1 MGYLK
6 SVGMQSAD
14 KLSAGEVG
22 YIAASIK
29 SMKDARVG
37 DTVTTTDNPAKE
49 PLTGYREVQPM
60 VFCGIYPADGAKYND
75 LNDALLKLQLN
86 DASLIF

>member
-1 MGYLK
+1 MVEMRLFA
-6 SVGMQSAD
+6 AD
-14 KLSAGEVG
+14 RAGARATSCRAGEVG

-29 SMKDARVG
+29 TVKDARVG

-60 VFCGIYPADGAKYND
+60 VFCGIYPADGAKYDD
-75 LNDALLKLQLN
+75 LNDAL
-86 DASLIF
+86 